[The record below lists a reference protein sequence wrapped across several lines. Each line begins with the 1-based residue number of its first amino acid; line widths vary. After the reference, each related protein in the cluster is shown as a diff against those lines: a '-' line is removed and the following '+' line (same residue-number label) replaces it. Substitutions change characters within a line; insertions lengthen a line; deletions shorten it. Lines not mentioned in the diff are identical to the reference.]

1 MYTEATRPQGIV
13 VVRHTKAF
21 FILLLAASLL
31 AGCVTLPSSPY
42 QPPANPDASD
52 LWRYQLAIT
61 PPLPADQVRVDILY
75 EAGKP
80 TCPVSQVGLR
90 INPQQ
95 HGQVLAFG
103 VLMDQFKDPRC
114 DWHANQIWIA
124 LGKQDDYRARFSLP
138 VGSVPQTRWCRL
150 NPQHGTCLAQEKDVR
165 AFKVPGTVYQV
176 TILRGE

>member
-1 MYTEATRPQGIV
+1 M
-13 VVRHTKAF
+13 RHSKAF
-21 FILLLAASLL
+21 SVLLLPAALLAAALL
-31 AGCVTLPSSPY
+31 AGCVTLPSSSY

-52 LWRYQLAIT
+52 LWRYRLAIT
-61 PPLPADQVRVDILY
+61 PPLPADQVRVDVLY
-75 EAGKP
+75 EAARP

-95 HGQVLAFG
+95 LHPQQQGQALTFD

-124 LGKQDDYRARFSLP
+124 LGKQDGYRARFSLP

-150 NPQHGTCLAQEKDVR
+150 NPQHGTCLAQEEDVR